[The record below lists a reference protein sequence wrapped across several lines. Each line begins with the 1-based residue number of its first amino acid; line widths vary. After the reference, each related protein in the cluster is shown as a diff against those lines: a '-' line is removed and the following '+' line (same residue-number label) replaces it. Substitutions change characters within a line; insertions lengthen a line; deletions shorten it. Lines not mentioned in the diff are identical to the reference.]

1 MTTFFKCLYGSC
13 LYGTETS
20 ESDYDTRSVVY
31 PTFQQ
36 LLGLG
41 SEKNTHRSDG
51 MNDDGSFPL
60 RHFVSLLVRGT
71 PNVTEMLFSDDSA
84 WVIYDNA
91 WHDFY
96 PEARK
101 RLVSRKT
108 AKAFLGYAQNNAAWK
123 DKSVGKAQSGKIRV
137 LRQAQQLCICGQFSY
152 PVEYDVKLLWHNPL
166 APEDFDSLFAQELNV
181 AKLLLKNTA
190 LRELPDTEW
199 ANEWLVC
206 TLLDYLN
213 SVSKELRNE

>member
-1 MTTFFKCLYGSC
+1 VKTFFKCLYRSR

-31 PTFQQ
+31 PTVQQ

-41 SEKNTHRSDG
+41 SEKNTHSSDG

-71 PNVTEMLFSDDSA
+71 PNVTEMLFSEDST
-84 WVIYDNA
+84 WISYENA

-101 RLVSRKT
+101 RLVSQKSVR
-108 AKAFLGYAQNNAAWK
+108 AFLGYAKNNAAWK
-123 DKSVGKAQSGKIRV
+123 DKSVGKAQSGKIRI
-137 LRQAQQLCICGQFSY
+137 LRQAQQLCICGEFSY
-152 PVEYDVKLLWHNPL
+152 PVEYDVKLLRFSPL
-166 APEDFDSLFAQELNV
+166 APDDFDSLFAQEMGV
-181 AKLLLKNTA
+181 AELLLKNTS

-199 ANEWLVC
+199 ANDWLV
-206 TLLDYLN
+206 
-213 SVSKELRNE
+213 KELKSYIKSMQESENA